1 MLAKLRAFVAS
12 EPVLTGAVFTLVTVL
27 LTRLLPGDE
36 LVANVVAV
44 VAAVLG
50 VAVPAVVARS
60 KVTPE
65 HRAQARVQ
73 AAVHEAVHGPP
84 DAQL

>member
-1 MLAKLRAFVAS
+1 MLDKLRAFVAA

-27 LTRLLPGDE
+27 LTRLIPDDE
-36 LVANVVAV
+36 LLANVLAV

-65 HRAQARVQ
+65 HRAQTRIR
-73 AAVHEAVHGPP
+73 AAVHDAVHGPP